1 MYGKILSYMEW
12 TLGLFLLTYVSL
24 LLFSKQRAWIA
35 LAMAVIFLGLGY
47 VYLSDIVSGRIN
59 WNVFLIISGTMLVVQ
74 PFIDSGMTARLAD
87 WLMDRVHRSKTAILA
102 LALFSGV
109 ISAFVDN
116 VATVLIVAPIALDV
130 ARKLKRNPVPVIIA
144 VSVFAN
150 IQGFATLVG
159 DTTSVMLAGVADMS
173 FFDFFWIEGRPGP
186 FFIVQVGTIIALIT
200 LWYLLGKKNEALT
213 FHHETKVNDYAPT
226 FFLLLIIG
234 LLVIA
239 SFVEGLPSLTNGLIT
254 LGVGLLSVGYRVI
267 TRKKWHVILDDLKAI
282 DVETLTLLF
291 GLFVMIVGLEN
302 QGVITAMG
310 TFFQQISGN
319 DPFILY
325 TYVVFVS
332 VLVSAF
338 VDNIPY
344 VATLLPVM
352 LTLSETIQ
360 LNPFVL
366 YFGLLAGA
374 TLGGNITPIGA
385 SANIAGIG
393 ILRKLGYQVKVKDFL
408 RIGIPITLTAVF
420 SGYVLIWLLFAS

>member
-1 MYGKILSYMEW
+1 MEW

-87 WLMDRVHRSKTAILA
+87 WLMDRVHHSKTAILA

-226 FFLLLIIG
+226 FFLLLIIV

-254 LGVGLLSVGYRVI
+254 LGVGLLSVGYRVF

-420 SGYVLIWLLFAS
+420 SGYVLIWLLFAL